1 MDASIEIWDMRHAVH
16 MEKAI
21 LGLRQNS
28 VEALAWVGN
37 RLFSTGHTGELI
49 EWDMHTLTVK
59 QSVLLTGSA
68 SWCMDVNRDEDLI
81 AVGTDE
87 GYLNIYQVDESGL
100 NYVKIFD
107 KQEGRILCCKF
118 DHSGDILATGS
129 VDNVRIWDVKTGHAL
144 HRMACGRTES
154 KKETVV
160 WSLAILKD
168 LTVLSGDSR
177 GRITVWDGK
186 LGVQVESFP
195 VLKADVL
202 AVAVN
207 EEETM
212 FCCSGIDPIIK
223 IFQLTPVKKEN
234 QLTYKWIKFIQRTV
248 HDHDIKALQVTR
260 LRLLTKLRSI
270 NIVFFQFSGAKV
282 YSGGIDGYLGVSY
295 SKKSKQ
301 ILSKYGPFMTQPCA
315 MVAESQRMLL
325 LKYFNYL
332 EIWRL
337 GTPTENVQL
346 CDDDMD
352 KSKHLTLEN
361 GLEKVVEL
369 RSKSD
374 EPIVCTAISPD
385 SSLLVYST
393 ECSIRLFRLNLEV
406 SLSLWNSA
414 SINPFNSFT
423 EF

>member
-1 MDASIEIWDMRHAVH
+1 MDASIELWDMRHAVH

-21 LGLRQNS
+21 LGLPQNS

-37 RLFSTGHTGELI
+37 RLLSTGHTGELT
-49 EWDMHTLTVK
+49 EWDLHTLTVK

-68 SWCMDVNRDEDLI
+68 SWCMDVNRDLV
-81 AVGTDE
+81 AVGTEE

-129 VDNVRIWDVKTGHAL
+129 VDNIRIWDVKTGHAL

-154 KKETVV
+154 KKETIV
-160 WSLAILKD
+160 WSLVVLKD
-168 LTVLSGDSR
+168 LTVISGDSR

-248 HDHDIKALQVTR
+248 HDHDIKALQ
-260 LRLLTKLRSI
+260 
-270 NIVFFQFSGAKV
+270 FSGAKV
-282 YSGGIDGYLGVSY
+282 FSGGIDGYLGVSY

-315 MVAESQRMLL
+315 MVAEPQRMLL

-337 GTPTENVQL
+337 CKPTENVQL

-352 KSKHLTLEN
+352 KSKHLTLES

-385 SSLLVYST
+385 SSLLVYSS
-393 ECSIRLFRLNLEV
+393 ECSIRLFRLDLEV
-406 SLSLWNSA
+406 SLSLRNIA
-414 SINPFNSFT
+414 DQVITPFNYRILTAHPSV
-423 EF
+423 E

>member
-1 MDASIEIWDMRHAVH
+1 MDATIEIWDMRHAVH

-21 LGLRQNS
+21 LGLPQYS

-37 RLFSTGHTGELI
+37 RLFSTGHTGELT
-49 EWDMHTLTVK
+49 EWDLHTLTIK

-81 AVGTDE
+81 AVGTEE
-87 GYLNIYQVDESGL
+87 GYLNIYQVDDSGL

-129 VDNVRIWDVKTGHAL
+129 VDNIRIWDVKTGHAL

-154 KKETVV
+154 KKETIV
-160 WSLAILKD
+160 WSLAVLKD
-168 LTVLSGDSR
+168 LTVISGDSR

-223 IFQLTPVKKEN
+223 IFQLTPVKKDN

-248 HDHDIKALQVTR
+248 HDHDIKALQVIKRAKERTFS
-260 LRLLTKLRSI
+260 KL
-270 NIVFFQFSGAKV
+270 
-282 YSGGIDGYLGVSY
+282 
-295 SKKSKQ
+295 
-301 ILSKYGPFMTQPCA
+301 
-315 MVAESQRMLL
+315 
-325 LKYFNYL
+325 
-332 EIWRL
+332 
-337 GTPTENVQL
+337 
-346 CDDDMD
+346 
-352 KSKHLTLEN
+352 
-361 GLEKVVEL
+361 
-369 RSKSD
+369 
-374 EPIVCTAISPD
+374 
-385 SSLLVYST
+385 
-393 ECSIRLFRLNLEV
+393 
-406 SLSLWNSA
+406 
-414 SINPFNSFT
+414 
-423 EF
+423 